1 MRTTIVT
8 ICALSAAASCWAS
21 DSNPQREAYEQSML
35 QLDGMVAK
43 AQSGKMTQTQ
53 LRRERRRLESRLDQ
67 RLSQAP
73 VELKPGDVREVAAAR
88 AEMNQ
93 SIIRSQEYEFFGPED
108 RPEWG
113 WYPSRQVQST
123 GSNLT
128 VEKDGRS
135 TYSAL
140 K

>member
-1 MRTTIVT
+1 MKI
-8 ICALSAAASCWAS
+8 IAAAILLAVTAGAAWAS
-21 DSNPQREAYEQSML
+21 DKNPRREAYEQSAV
-35 QLDGMVAK
+35 QLDELVDK
-43 AQSGKMTQTQ
+43 ARAGQVSQEQ
-53 LRRERRRLESRLDQ
+53 LRRERRRVEARLDH
-67 RLSQAP
+67 RLGQAP
-73 VELKPGDVREVAAAR
+73 ADMKPGDLREVSVAR

-93 SIIRSQEYEFFGPED
+93 AIIRSQEYEFFGPED

-113 WYPSRQVQST
+113 WYPSRMVQST
-123 GSNLT
+123 GSTLT

>member
-1 MRTTIVT
+1 MRTIAAGILMTVAAT
-8 ICALSAAASCWAS
+8 SAWAS
-21 DSNPQREAYEQSML
+21 DNNPRREAYEQSSV
-35 QLDGMVAK
+35 QLDDLVDK
-43 AQSGKMTQTQ
+43 ARVGKVSQEQ
-53 LRRERRRLESRLDQ
+53 LRRERRRVEARLERRLDQ
-67 RLSQAP
+67 AP
-73 VELKPGDVREVAAAR
+73 VDMKPGDMREVSVAR

-113 WYPSRQVQST
+113 WYPSRMVQST
-123 GSNLT
+123 GSTLT